1 MVAHSSN
8 IRLSGLS
15 IGFAGRTEAANGL
28 YANGRHQCEVVIE
41 VVKETRGPD
50 GEWIAT
56 PLTDEERASVTVVER
71 SEHDTQTLTA
81 GWSCDAQR
89 NEFALG
95 LWRNGSAQEHQD
107 TEVDVWVDHT
117 HGERISR
124 YLRCDPDAPIG
135 PAILIARVVIEGR
148 VFTTYKSRAEGLDE
162 SLVTISP
169 VRPFELHATDLDIY
183 TDRLA
188 YRTPINYGTDVH
200 VYYWTPPVG
209 VHFVKNL
216 GFDNPLGL
224 SGEGQNF
231 RSSLSYDVPLD
242 LNLTGKAGTL
252 INKDD
257 PASLLYLDEIHDGLP
272 APVSNALV
280 RFNERPTIM
289 RAVRVNARVGF
300 VDRDTKSFWR
310 LLDNYGNEQKFLLE
324 LTSLAG
330 PDFGDLRVVGA
341 VDIPTLRLDHFRIT
355 LPNGGVSTNELYA
368 NGRHQC
374 KVVVEVIAEQMQPD
388 GNWAAIRLTQ
398 AQRDSLTITRYSA
411 NVNEPLPRGWSCD
424 HQKNIYD
431 TGLWNSS
438 LEEGEAGNKTVD
450 RAEVPKVQ
458 MEQFDRYMR
467 FDSNITIEDVRF
479 MASIQVGGVTYTT
492 NYTSEDAQFNSYVN
506 IRAMQLYPRLL
517 VKDLVGYVDIHAYTD
532 DLHDIDV
539 YYWTPPSGL
548 RFLVNSGLTRP
559 MAPPNEGLNFHTSY
573 YRNNNRKSIYKGGVV
588 INKNVVGSRLVIAD
602 IHAGVPNGSEKVVR
616 FDQRPTI
623 MRAVRFTGKYNSP
636 VDGDSNT
643 NWVMLDNYGCAHG
656 FRIEQADDGNVISLI
671 DA

>member
-95 LWRNGSAQEHQD
+95 LWRDGSAQEHQD
-107 TEVDVWVDHT
+107 TEVDAWVDHT

-135 PAILIARVVIEGR
+135 PAVLMARAVIDGVVYTSQGSTNGIAC
-148 VFTTYKSRAEGLDE
+148 E
-162 SLVTISP
+162 STVTISSVAP
-169 VRPFELHATDLDIY
+169 LQLGVADLELFMDAAAYFSDGD
-183 TDRLA
+183 DRT
-188 YRTPINYGTDVH
+188 RVD
-200 VYYWTPPVG
+200 VYYWTPPAG
-209 VHFVKNL
+209 ISFVKNI
-216 GFDNPLGL
+216 GFDIPLGIPGEGKDFHSTFIHQNPLE
-224 SGEGQNF
+224 SDTN
-231 RSSLSYDVPLD
+231 
-242 LNLTGKAGTL
+242 KAGTF

-257 PASLLYLDEIHDGLP
+257 PDSLLYLNEIHEGLP
-272 APVSNALV
+272 VPSPNPLV

-289 RAVRVNARVGF
+289 RAIRLKSKLVAEG
-300 VDRDTKSFWR
+300 RDTKSAWR
-310 LLDNYGNEQKFLLE
+310 LLDNYGTEHRFFLAPA
-324 LTSLAG
+324 TG
-330 PDFGDLRVVGA
+330 VVPPGFPYLLLKDTL
-341 VDIPTLRLDHFRIT
+341 VQPRLRLTHFEIK

-431 TGLWNSS
+431 AGLWNSS

-548 RFLVNSGLTRP
+548 RFVVNSGLTRP

-573 YRNNNRKSIYKGGVV
+573 YRNNDRKYIYKGGVV
-588 INKNVVGSRLVIAD
+588 KNVVGSRLVIAD

-623 MRAVRFTGKYNSP
+623 MRAVRFTGKYKSSL
-636 VDGDSNT
+636 DGDSNT
-643 NWVMLDNYGCAHG
+643 HWVMLDNYGCAHG
-656 FRIEQADDGNVISLI
+656 FRIEQADNGNVISLTYV
-671 DA
+671 